1 MFTVVNTGLAPSK
14 APVNGT
20 VRSGDTVYT
29 AQVPRDPRTG
39 EMVDGDITVQMRQ
52 TLSNLKQAIE
62 AAGGTLADVAQVMIY
77 LVHSTDFA
85 GMNEVYKEYF
95 SPPYPSRATVV
106 VKELMGPTMRV
117 EIVAH
122 ANLASI

>member
-1 MFTVVNTGLAPSK
+1 MFTVVDTGLAPSK

-20 VRSGDTVYT
+20 VRAGNVIYT

-39 EMVDGDITVQMRQ
+39 EMTGGDITVQMRQ

-62 AAGGTLADVAQVMIY
+62 AAGGSLKDVAQVLIY
-77 LVHSTDFA
+77 LVDSADGA
-85 GMNEVYKEYF
+85 AMNEVYKEF
-95 SPPYPSRATVV
+95 FTPPYPSRATVV

-117 EIVAH
+117 ELIAH
-122 ANLASI
+122 AYLGE

>member
-1 MFTVVNTGLAPSK
+1 MFQVVDTGLAPSK

-20 VRSGDTVYT
+20 VRSGEIVYT
-29 AQVPRDPRTG
+29 AQVPRDPKTG
-39 EMVDGDITVQMRQ
+39 EMVQGDIGVQMRQ
-52 TLSNLKQAIE
+52 TLTNLRQAIE
-62 AAGGTLADVAQVMIY
+62 AAGGTLQDVAQVIIY
-77 LVHSTDFA
+77 LVHSADFA
-85 GMNEVYKEYF
+85 AMNEVYKEFF

-122 ANLASI
+122 ANLTKA